1 MTYST
6 IDRAR
11 GRWRE
16 ILPRLGIADRFL
28 VNRHGP
34 CPLCGGKDRFR
45 FDDRDGSGSY
55 YCGQCGPGPGMLLL
69 RKLHGWDHRTA
80 CTAVDEIIGTGA
92 PLAQVPTQAKD
103 DTVER
108 LAKVERTLAS
118 ADDAGVVHRY
128 LHGRGL
134 SVVPGVLRGHR
145 ALPYVDGD
153 GVYVGRLQAVLAPI
167 LAPDGTLVSAQ
178 RIYADR
184 SLAERKKVLPPA
196 GTIKGGAIRLFD
208 VSDEI
213 GVGEG
218 VETCIAAHELFGLP
232 TWATISADNL
242 VLFDPPAG
250 VTRVTVFGDNDENFV
265 GQASA
270 YALARRLALK
280 GYDVAVEIPTTP
292 GTDWLDALAD
302 RRLRGAA

>member
-1 MTYST
+1 VPTT
-6 IDRAR
+6 Q
-11 GRWRE
+11 
-16 ILPRLGIADRFL
+16 
-28 VNRHGP
+28 
-34 CPLCGGKDRFR
+34 
-45 FDDRDGSGSY
+45 GS
-55 YCGQCGPGPGMLLL
+55 
-69 RKLHGWDHRTA
+69 
-80 CTAVDEIIGTGA
+80 CTATCTA
-92 PLAQVPTQAKD
+92 AACPSFLACC
-103 DTVER
+103 
-108 LAKVERTLAS
+108 
-118 ADDAGVVHRY
+118 G
-128 LHGRGL
+128 
-134 SVVPGVLRGHR
+134 GHR